1 MERLTH
7 YDGAGRPVSFRGYE
21 VALARLAAY
30 EDTGLTPEE
39 IVALRSTLEEYH
51 KDADPLLRAKVE
63 DRLVVLPCRMS
74 ATVYDV
80 RRFYNRG
87 KVVRREI
94 TRGQIDHFTI
104 GEAGIPIATV
114 CLHGNEWADYE
125 PGELILTQ
133 KDAENALKEEEAK

>member
-1 MERLTH
+1 MERLTR

-63 DRLVVLPCRMS
+63 DRLVVLPCRMD
-74 ATVYDV
+74 ATVYDI
-80 RRFYNRG
+80 RRFYKGR
-87 KVVRREI
+87 KVVRWEI
-94 TRGQIDHFTI
+94 VSGEIDHFTI
-104 GEAGIPIATV
+104 GDAGMPIATV

-125 PGELILTQ
+125 PDDLILTK